1 MQHLADAEHTR
12 KARIP
17 FVRVEIP
24 FSSALLL
31 PSLAFAQK
39 KLRRK
44 KGVLQSTQ
52 EISGSMGIT
61 AAPSPKC
68 FN

>member
-1 MQHLADAEHTR
+1 M
-12 KARIP
+12 
-17 FVRVEIP
+17 EI
-24 FSSALLL
+24 SLSNALLL
-31 PSLAFAQK
+31 PVLAFAQK
-39 KLRRK
+39 KLKGK